1 MFLGKDYKVGKTNM
15 PKANCH
21 KLNGKK
27 QQIAKRISTD
37 PKANSSTK
45 PSSAQFFME
54 ITDLTVKGAS
64 KFSSWNIFIRSRSS
78 YGMLLAM
85 TAASQAK

>member
-21 KLNGKK
+21 KLNGEK

-54 ITDLTVKGAS
+54 ITDLTVKCL
-64 KFSSWNIFIRSRSS
+64 IRCFKV
-78 YGMLLAM
+78 LLLEHFHPI
-85 TAASQAK
+85 

>member
-27 QQIAKRISTD
+27 QQIAKRISTY
-37 PKANSSTK
+37 PKANFSTK
-45 PSSAQFFME
+45 PSSPQFFME
-54 ITDLTVKGAS
+54 ITDLTVKGLIRCS
-64 KFSSWNIFIRSRSS
+64 KV
-78 YGMLLAM
+78 LLLEHFPI
-85 TAASQAK
+85 